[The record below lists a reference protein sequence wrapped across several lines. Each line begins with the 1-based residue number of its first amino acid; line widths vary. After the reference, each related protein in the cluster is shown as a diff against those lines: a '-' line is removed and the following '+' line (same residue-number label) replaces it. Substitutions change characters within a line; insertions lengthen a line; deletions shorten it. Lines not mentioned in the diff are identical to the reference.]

1 MRQINF
7 LGIPVNVID
16 DEEIER
22 QLTSTEPKIVL
33 LRRVADTDLTQGSPG
48 LRARR
53 TRTLCEG
60 CGEVC
65 FLDPSGYAE
74 VAILHPTLL
83 CIQCML
89 VRLKAAQDDNASE

>member
-16 DEEIER
+16 DGEIDR
-22 QLTSTEPKIVL
+22 QLSSPEPKVILV
-33 LRRVADTDLTQGSPG
+33 RRVADTDLTWGSPAY
-48 LRARR
+48 LARR

-65 FLDPSGYAE
+65 FLDPAGYAE
-74 VAILHPTLL
+74 VAILHPTIL
-83 CIQCML
+83 CLQCMM
-89 VRLKAAQDDNASE
+89 VRIKAIKDDDRA